1 MSRDVNPRETARF
14 STRTNFVL
22 VRLVAIEIVVRREV
36 ESSRDEV
43 GARTES
49 EARFVTLSFTLAGVT
64 HASPSKPVPGC
75 PLLCSL
81 YDVAAKNHVEQLRFS
96 RNHYLSSFVT
106 SS

>member
-49 EARFVTLSFTLAGVT
+49 DNAL
-64 HASPSKPVPGC
+64 
-75 PLLCSL
+75 
-81 YDVAAKNHVEQLRFS
+81 
-96 RNHYLSSFVT
+96 
-106 SS
+106 